1 MQKLPPKKLSIIYGI
16 LWTYIELSYCFLF
29 FFIFVPKAYAIKK
42 NFLQR
47 LWQIVFSLNK
57 N

>member
-1 MQKLPPKKLSIIYGI
+1 MVFCGLILSSA
-16 LWTYIELSYCFLF
+16 TVSFF

-42 NFLQR
+42 KFLQR